1 MDKKNAVMKSE
12 FNNENDLESF
22 DLEALEN
29 KINDNIEEELK
40 ESYLDYSMSVIV
52 WTWKNW

>member
-40 ESYLDYSMSVIV
+40 DLDR
-52 WTWKNW
+52 KLQ

>member
-22 DLEALEN
+22 DLEAW
-29 KINDNIEEELK
+29 KIKLMIILK
-40 ESYLDYSMSVIV
+40 KS
-52 WTWKNW
+52 